1 MFEGLAYA
9 IVDSLQGYPQGGELY
24 LTGGG
29 AASATWLQMIA
40 DCTGRTVVS
49 SPFNE
54 LSARGAAI
62 LAARSV
68 DALSRYPALEQTR
81 YRPNPQ
87 AHSPLRCAL
96 SGLPPAAR
104 ADAPGVAG
112 PPRGASTYFSGIT
125 HMKIVF
131 TAEHAGDLS
140 AFQQLGELR
149 VEGWALGKPKLSA
162 GQLIELAHDAEVLV
176 TSYDEVTEAV
186 IAACP
191 RLQVIAC
198 TRANPVNI
206 DTKAA
211 QARGIR
217 VLYTPGRNADAA
229 AELTLGLMLS
239 LARHIPQSHAALKRG
254 EFTHAENAAQATQSG
269 LRRDVVWDVSPQSP
283 YEVFKGSELRNKT
296 LGLIGYG
303 NIGRRVARIARAFG
317 MAVLVVDPF
326 VAAEDINEPGLQKTT
341 LEGLFREADI
351 VSLHLSS
358 GPHSDGLVNA
368 QLLNSMKPGALLIN
382 TSRAAVVDEEA
393 LIHALRHGPLGGA
406 ALDVYHREPLWRD
419 HPFVTEFDNVIIT
432 PHIAG
437 ATRESIAKHTAMIAA
452 DLQRYV
458 AGEPLLYQWR

>member
-1 MFEGLAYA
+1 
-9 IVDSLQGYPQGGELY
+9 
-24 LTGGG
+24 
-29 AASATWLQMIA
+29 
-40 DCTGRTVVS
+40 
-49 SPFNE
+49 
-54 LSARGAAI
+54 
-62 LAARSV
+62 
-68 DALSRYPALEQTR
+68 
-81 YRPNPQ
+81 
-87 AHSPLRCAL
+87 
-96 SGLPPAAR
+96 
-104 ADAPGVAG
+104 
-112 PPRGASTYFSGIT
+112 
-125 HMKIVF
+125 MKIVF

-162 GQLIELAHDAEVLV
+162 DQLIELAHDAEVLV

-211 QARGIR
+211 LARGIR

-326 VAAEDINEPGLQKTT
+326 VAAEEINEPGLQKTT

-368 QLLNSMKPGALLIN
+368 ALLNSMKPGALLIN

-406 ALDVYHREPLWRD
+406 ALDV
-419 HPFVTEFDNVIIT
+419 
-432 PHIAG
+432 
-437 ATRESIAKHTAMIAA
+437 
-452 DLQRYV
+452 
-458 AGEPLLYQWR
+458 

>member
-1 MFEGLAYA
+1 
-9 IVDSLQGYPQGGELY
+9 
-24 LTGGG
+24 
-29 AASATWLQMIA
+29 
-40 DCTGRTVVS
+40 
-49 SPFNE
+49 
-54 LSARGAAI
+54 
-62 LAARSV
+62 
-68 DALSRYPALEQTR
+68 
-81 YRPNPQ
+81 
-87 AHSPLRCAL
+87 
-96 SGLPPAAR
+96 
-104 ADAPGVAG
+104 
-112 PPRGASTYFSGIT
+112 
-125 HMKIVF
+125 MKIVF

-162 GQLIELAHDAEVLV
+162 DQLIELAHDAEVLV

-198 TRANPVNI
+198 
-206 DTKAA
+206 KAA
-211 QARGIR
+211 LARGIR

-254 EFTHAENAAQATQSG
+254 EFTHAENAAQTTQSG

-326 VAAEDINEPGLQKTT
+326 VAAEEINEPGLQKTT

-368 QLLNSMKPGALLIN
+368 ALLNSMKPGALLIN

-419 HPFVTEFDNVIIT
+419 HPFVTELNNVIIT